1 MPSEMGR
8 DTILRRAEP
17 GSGKGALGKSR
28 ASKGTHRLDAE
39 PGPRCRTTL
48 GVEPK
53 GEPGLQGVQMDERLS
68 LGRCGKVL
76 WGEATAANRTREIR
90 PSGMRGG
97 LAETWA
103 RGELGTHL
111 AIERASG
118 GNSPP
123 KAIRAAILPD
133 WADFIS
139 GPRSWWRREWGSP

>member
-1 MPSEMGR
+1 M
-8 DTILRRAEP
+8 
-17 GSGKGALGKSR
+17 
-28 ASKGTHRLDAE
+28 
-39 PGPRCRTTL
+39 RTTL
-48 GVEPK
+48 DVEPK

-68 LGRCGKVL
+68 LGRGGKAL

-111 AIERASG
+111 ASERARD

-123 KAIRAAILPD
+123 KVIRAAILPD
-133 WADFIS
+133 CRRFTLMGS
-139 GPRSWWRREWGSP
+139 GIHEANYESKARASP